1 MSTLL
6 SDYQFCQMENDL
18 LRNQVKTL
26 KMDINSMSK
35 ELNEFFKEKQF
46 HDPYSQHEVG
56 AVILKPEDQEKILQ
70 IIHKVIKTN

>member
-1 MSTLL
+1 MSTLFF
-6 SDYQFCQMENDL
+6 DYQFCQVENDL

-35 ELNEFFKEKQF
+35 ELTEFFKEKQF

-56 AVILKPEDQEKILQ
+56 AVILNPEDQEKILQ